1 MATNEEK
8 CIEIIRDLNEKRRLG
23 RLHATLNAI
32 LYILLVLLLLFSVA
46 MFKDLLVTAV
56 FYFIA
61 LIPVLFIKFSR
72 PKSEVDL
79 VHFLKRYCLAEDI
92 PRDIREFISNIPR
105 GEEETWSRMPAAKEE
120 NIYNL

>member
-8 CIEIIRDLNEKRRLG
+8 CIEIIRELNEKRRLG

-32 LYILLVLLLLFSVA
+32 LYMLLIILLSLLVA
-46 MFKDLLVTAV
+46 IFKDLLVTAV
-56 FYFIA
+56 LYFIT
-61 LIPVLFIKFSR
+61 LIPMLFIKLSR

-79 VHFLKRYCLAEDI
+79 AHFLKRYCLAEDI
-92 PRDIREFISNIPR
+92 PRDIREFIGNILR
-105 GEEETWSRMPAAKEE
+105 AEEETRSHMPAAKEE